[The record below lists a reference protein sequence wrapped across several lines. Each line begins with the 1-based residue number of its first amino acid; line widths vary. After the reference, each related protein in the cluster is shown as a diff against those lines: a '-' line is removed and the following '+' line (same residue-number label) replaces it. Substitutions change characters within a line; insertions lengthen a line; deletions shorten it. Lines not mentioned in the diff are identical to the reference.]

1 MIRRPPGST
10 LSDTL
15 FPYTALFRSTI
26 ILLSAVLRLRA
37 DISQGGDRAHF
48 SMRIVITSCM
58 TWARATEL
66 PVQTTSRNSAAVDT
80 NSPLSDIP
88 GHSLRAQ
95 VLRCDRNLLKRSDV
109 HCPSKLIIVRH
120 GQSAGNIARDKIG
133 STHV

>member
-26 ILLSAVLRLRA
+26 SLLSAVLRLRA

-95 VLRCDRNLLKRSDV
+95 VLRCDRNFLKRDRKRV
-109 HCPSKLIIVRH
+109 V
-120 GQSAGNIARDKIG
+120 
-133 STHV
+133 

>member
-1 MIRRPPGST
+1 MIYDIWLVFFFKQKTADEMRISDWSSDVCSSD
-10 LSDTL
+10 LS
-15 FPYTALFRSTI
+15 
-26 ILLSAVLRLRA
+26 LLSAVLRLRA

-95 VLRCDRNLLKRSDV
+95 VLRCDRSSEERRVGKECV
-109 HCPSKLIIVRH
+109 
-120 GQSAGNIARDKIG
+120 
-133 STHV
+133 STMSSGGTPYL